1 VKAEC
6 QRPYDF
12 ASFENRAAD
21 PKIIGG
27 GTIGQT
33 TRSDVE

>member
-1 VKAEC
+1 MNVNARTISPHLKDC
-6 QRPYDF
+6 
-12 ASFENRAAD
+12 AAD